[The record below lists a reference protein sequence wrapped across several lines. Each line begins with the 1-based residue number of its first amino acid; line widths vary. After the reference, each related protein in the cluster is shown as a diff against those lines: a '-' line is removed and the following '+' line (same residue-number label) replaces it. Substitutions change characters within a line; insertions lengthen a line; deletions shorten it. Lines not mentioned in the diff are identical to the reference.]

1 METTTPPEQQVKPK
15 TGDEQMKTQNAEA
28 IAAAAKAKL
37 SDAGVTPD
45 TPANRAAA
53 QAGAEALKRK
63 VEGLANSKPPQ
74 EEPKPKKEVAPT
86 RRTLKQA
93 VDAMDEEIARLENDA
108 AEKRCVFEKLRMDIA
123 TTDATIRSI
132 KRIRGE
138 FA

>member
-1 METTTPPEQQVKPK
+1 
-15 TGDEQMKTQNAEA
+15 MKTQNAEA

-63 VEGLANSKPPQ
+63 VEGLANNKPPQ